1 MSCIKESV
9 LHAMS
14 SLPNIYTYT
23 GSDGAEHP
31 KDLNL
36 KNIPNNIKSIFYL
49 LLYLL
54 SCFSHYL
61 IHPLSSH

>member
-1 MSCIKESV
+1 
-9 LHAMS
+9 MS

-36 KNIPNNIKSIFYL
+36 
-49 LLYLL
+49 
-54 SCFSHYL
+54 
-61 IHPLSSH
+61 